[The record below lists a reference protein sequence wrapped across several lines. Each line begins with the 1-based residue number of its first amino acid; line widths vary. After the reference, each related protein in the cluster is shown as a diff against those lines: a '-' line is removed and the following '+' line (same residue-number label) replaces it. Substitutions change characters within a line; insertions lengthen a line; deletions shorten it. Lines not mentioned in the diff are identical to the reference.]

1 MQFALRGWP
10 FFISRRTTMLKG
22 LALTPPVLGRISIG
36 KVIEKN
42 GKRLPEKD
50 DQFTITSQV
59 QDKDGWLLHPLN
71 DGLRQGKDDKLR
83 SIPMRLLFNEPELNF
98 RADYTL
104 FDRQS
109 GRPLCVGN
117 GETCKR
123 ITKDGIQSLPCPS
136 PDACPLA
143 KGNAC
148 RPYGRLNVVI
158 GDEDPLGS
166 FVFRTTGFNSIRT
179 LAARLHYFQAI
190 SGNRLACLPLELRL
204 RGKSTR
210 QSHGTPIFYV
220 DLTVR
225 GGMDM
230 AEALQAASELDS
242 QRQATGFDQA
252 ALDEAAQRG
261 FANGAFEDSEED
273 ASTIVEEFYPSR
285 KANPQ
290 PPTLPSDLRKTA
302 WPRGWR
308 RKPSAIPHGL
318 ITTKEQTMRLH
329 KLKASDSTGTYLV
342 ESPVTSAIE
351 RNLAE
356 LYLGWPEK
364 LLVRLNGLLPGLV
377 DRAIRKQLP
386 TIPRFTHSSKTP
398 PQ

>member
-1 MQFALRGWP
+1 
-10 FFISRRTTMLKG
+10 MLKG

-36 KVIEKN
+36 KVVERN

-59 QDKDGWLLHPLN
+59 QSRDGWLLHPLN
-71 DGLRQGKDDKLR
+71 DELRQSKEDKLR
-83 SIPMRLLFNEPELNF
+83 SIPIRLLFNEPELNF

-123 ITKDGIQSLPCPS
+123 ASQDGIQSLPCPS

-143 KGNAC
+143 KGGAC
-148 RPYGRLNVVI
+148 KPYGRLNVII
-158 GDEDPLGS
+158 GDEDSLGS

-220 DLTVR
+220 DLTIR
-225 GGMDM
+225 AGMDM
-230 AEALQAASELDS
+230 SEALQKASELDT
-242 QRQATGFDQA
+242 QRQTAGFDQR
-252 ALDEAAQRG
+252 ALDDAARRG
-261 FANGAFEDSEED
+261 LGNGAFEDSEED
-273 ASTIVEEFYPSR
+273 SHVVIEGFFVNSEPASTSSQGES
-285 KANPQ
+285 Q
-290 PPTLPSDLRKTA
+290 PAPNSLA
-302 WPRGWR
+302 G
-308 RKPSAIPHGL
+308 
-318 ITTKEQTMRLH
+318 
-329 KLKASDSTGTYLV
+329 KLEVL
-342 ESPVTSAIE
+342 TSQA
-351 RNLAE
+351 
-356 LYLGWPEK
+356 
-364 LLVRLNGLLPGLV
+364 
-377 DRAIRKQLP
+377 
-386 TIPRFTHSSKTP
+386 H
-398 PQ
+398 

>member
-1 MQFALRGWP
+1 
-10 FFISRRTTMLKG
+10 MLKG
-22 LALTPPVLGRISIG
+22 LAITPPVLGRISIG

-59 QDKDGWLLHPLN
+59 QGKDGWLLHPLN
-71 DGLRQGKDDKLR
+71 DELRKSQEDKLR
-83 SIPMRLLFNEPELNF
+83 SIPVRLLFNEPELNF

-123 ITKDGIQSLPCPS
+123 VTQEGMQSLPCPS

-143 KGNAC
+143 KGGAC
-148 RPYGRLNVVI
+148 KPYGRLNVLI
-158 GDEDPLGS
+158 GDDDPLGS

-230 AEALQAASELDS
+230 AEALRVANELDE
-242 QRQATGFDQA
+242 QRQTAGFDQP
-252 ALDEAAQRG
+252 ALDEAARRG
-261 FANGAFEDSEED
+261 FGNGAFEDSEED
-273 ASTIVEEFYPSR
+273 SGAVIEEFISNTDTAST
-285 KANPQ
+285 Q
-290 PPTLPSDLRKTA
+290 
-302 WPRGWR
+302 
-308 RKPSAIPHGL
+308 
-318 ITTKEQTMRLH
+318 
-329 KLKASDSTGTYLV
+329 
-342 ESPVTSAIE
+342 
-351 RNLAE
+351 
-356 LYLGWPEK
+356 
-364 LLVRLNGLLPGLV
+364 
-377 DRAIRKQLP
+377 
-386 TIPRFTHSSKTP
+386 THSEALSPSPGSLAGKLEVLAAQTH
-398 PQ
+398 

>member
-1 MQFALRGWP
+1 
-10 FFISRRTTMLKG
+10 MLKG
-22 LALTPPVLGRISIG
+22 LAITPPVLGRISIG
-36 KVIEKN
+36 KVVEKN

-59 QDKDGWLLHPLN
+59 QGKDGWLLHPLN
-71 DGLRQGKDDKLR
+71 EELRKGQEDKLR
-83 SIPMRLLFNEPELNF
+83 SIPVRLLFNEPELNF

-123 ITKDGIQSLPCPS
+123 VTQDGMRSLPCPS

-143 KGNAC
+143 KGGAC
-148 RPYGRLNVVI
+148 KPYGRLNVLI
-158 GDEDPLGS
+158 GDDDPLGS

-225 GGMDM
+225 SGMAM
-230 AEALQAASELDS
+230 AETLLNANELDA
-242 QRQATGFDQA
+242 QRQTAGLDQV
-252 ALDEAAQRG
+252 ALDEAARRG
-261 FANGAFEDSEED
+261 FGNGAFEDTEED
-273 ASTIVEEFYPSR
+273 SGAVIEEFFAGTDTASTQTHSE
-285 KANPQ
+285 AQ
-290 PPTLPSDLRKTA
+290 LPSSLAGKLEVLA
-302 WPRGWR
+302 N
-308 RKPSAIPHGL
+308 
-318 ITTKEQTMRLH
+318 QTH
-329 KLKASDSTGTYLV
+329 
-342 ESPVTSAIE
+342 
-351 RNLAE
+351 
-356 LYLGWPEK
+356 
-364 LLVRLNGLLPGLV
+364 
-377 DRAIRKQLP
+377 
-386 TIPRFTHSSKTP
+386 
-398 PQ
+398 

>member
-1 MQFALRGWP
+1 
-10 FFISRRTTMLKG
+10 MLKG
-22 LALTPPVLGRISIG
+22 LAITPPVLGRISIG

-59 QDKDGWLLHPLN
+59 QSRDGWLVHPLN
-71 DGLRQGKDDKLR
+71 DELRQSKDDKLR
-83 SIPMRLLFNEPELNF
+83 SIPVRLLFNEPELNF

-123 ITKDGIQSLPCPS
+123 VTQDGMQSMPCPS
-136 PDACPLA
+136 PDACSLA
-143 KGNAC
+143 KGGAC
-148 RPYGRLNVVI
+148 KPYGRLNVVI
-158 GDEDPLGS
+158 GDDDPLGS

-225 GGMDM
+225 SGMDM
-230 AEALQAASELDS
+230 TEALRVASQLDDHRQAA
-242 QRQATGFDQA
+242 GFDQS
-252 ALDEAAQRG
+252 ALDEAARCG
-261 FANGAFEDSEED
+261 FRNGAFEDCEED
-273 ASTIVEEFYPSR
+273 VGAIVEE
-285 KANPQ
+285 
-290 PPTLPSDLRKTA
+290 L
-302 WPRGWR
+302 
-308 RKPSAIPHGL
+308 
-318 ITTKEQTMRLH
+318 
-329 KLKASDSTGTYLV
+329 YLV
-342 ESPVTSAIE
+342 EESPPATSQTA
-351 RNLAE
+351 RTPTKASLT
-356 LYLGWPEK
+356 EK
-364 LLVRLNGLLPGLV
+364 LEAQAQRQTP
-377 DRAIRKQLP
+377 
-386 TIPRFTHSSKTP
+386 SSAQTQGAHHAP
-398 PQ
+398 AQAEG

>member
-1 MQFALRGWP
+1 MQLALRGWP
-10 FFISRRTTMLKG
+10 FFVCRRTTMLKG
-22 LALTPPVLGRISIG
+22 LAITPPVLGRISIG

-59 QDKDGWLLHPLN
+59 QGKDGWLLHPLN
-71 DGLRQGKDDKLR
+71 DELRKGQEDKLR
-83 SIPMRLLFNEPELNF
+83 SIPVRLLFNEPELNF

-123 ITKDGIQSLPCPS
+123 VTQDGMQSLPCPS

-143 KGNAC
+143 KGGAC
-148 RPYGRLNVVI
+148 KPYGRLNVLI
-158 GDEDPLGS
+158 GDDDPLGS

-225 GGMDM
+225 NGIDM
-230 AEALQAASELDS
+230 SEALLTANELET
-242 QRQATGFDQA
+242 QRQTAGFDQS
-252 ALDEAAQRG
+252 ALDEAARRG
-261 FANGAFEDSEED
+261 FGNGAFEDSEED
-273 ASTIVEEFYPSR
+273 SGAVIEEFFS
-285 KANPQ
+285 
-290 PPTLPSDLRKTA
+290 
-302 WPRGWR
+302 
-308 RKPSAIPHGL
+308 
-318 ITTKEQTMRLH
+318 
-329 KLKASDSTGTYLV
+329 STDT
-342 ESPVTSAIE
+342 EST
-351 RNLAE
+351 
-356 LYLGWPEK
+356 
-364 LLVRLNGLLPGLV
+364 
-377 DRAIRKQLP
+377 Q
-386 TIPRFTHSSKTP
+386 THSEALP
-398 PQ
+398 PSPSSLAGKLEVLAAQTH